1 MIVRTPDQK
10 PKTLEDLI
18 PPGLAATL
26 DRLDLVS
33 RKVFAGKLPGER
45 RSKRRG
51 RSVEFDDFRNYAP
64 GDDLRHIDWNVYARL
79 DRLFI
84 KLFREEE
91 DLALHVVVD
100 ASASMQAG
108 SGSGPGGAKVPSKLV
123 FAHQVAMALAYIGLV
138 NQNRVSASAFGQ
150 ASGRVSTLAP
160 VRGRGGVVRIANF
173 LLESLDASWNTP
185 GVGGQSGEGAGIN
198 LAERF
203 NDEVRSIASRRSGRG
218 VMVVLS
224 DFLVPGGPESLSPG
238 IGALGAAGSAA
249 FDTSLLQVLSP
260 GELDPAVEG
269 VGGVED
275 GGRLLGDL
283 RLTDAETGRGREVT
297 MSAALFAAYRR
308 RVNVYTTNLKA
319 LAASR
324 GLAAYLVPTTTP
336 VETLVLDSLRRGGML
351 R

>member
-79 DRLFI
+79 DRLFL

-100 ASASMQAG
+100 ASPSMQAG
-108 SGSGPGGAKVPSKLV
+108 AGTGEGGGGVKAPSKLV
-123 FAHQVAMALAYIGLV
+123 FAHRVAMALAYIGLV
-138 NQNRVSASAFGQ
+138 NQNRVSASTFGQ

-173 LLESLDASWNTP
+173 LLESLDAAWDTP
-185 GVGGQSGEGAGIN
+185 GVSSSEGAGLNI
-198 LAERF
+198 ADAF
-203 NDEVRSIASRRSGRG
+203 NDQVRAIASRRSGRG

-224 DFLVPGGPESLSPG
+224 DFLVPGGPDSLAPG
-238 IGALGAAGSAA
+238 IGALGVAGSAA

-269 VGGVED
+269 VGGAD
-275 GGRLLGDL
+275 GGRLVGDL

-297 MSAALFAAYRR
+297 MSAALFAAYRK
-308 RVNVYTTNLKA
+308 RVNAYAAGLKS

-324 GLAAYLVPTTTP
+324 GLAAYLVPSTTP
-336 VETLVLDSLRRGGML
+336 VDTLVLDSLRRGGML

>member
-100 ASASMQAG
+100 VSASMQAG
-108 SGSGPGGAKVPSKLV
+108 ATRGGGV
-123 FAHQVAMALAYIGLV
+123 G
-138 NQNRVSASAFGQ
+138 GGGTQ
-150 ASGRVSTLAP
+150 ASG
-160 VRGRGGVVRIANF
+160 
-173 LLESLDASWNTP
+173 
-185 GVGGQSGEGAGIN
+185 
-198 LAERF
+198 
-203 NDEVRSIASRRSGRG
+203 
-218 VMVVLS
+218 
-224 DFLVPGGPESLSPG
+224 
-238 IGALGAAGSAA
+238 
-249 FDTSLLQVLSP
+249 
-260 GELDPAVEG
+260 
-269 VGGVED
+269 
-275 GGRLLGDL
+275 
-283 RLTDAETGRGREVT
+283 
-297 MSAALFAAYRR
+297 
-308 RVNVYTTNLKA
+308 
-319 LAASR
+319 
-324 GLAAYLVPTTTP
+324 
-336 VETLVLDSLRRGGML
+336 
-351 R
+351 

>member
-1 MIVRTPDQK
+1 MIVQTPADK
-10 PKTLEDLI
+10 PRTLEDLI
-18 PPGLAATL
+18 PPGLAGTL

-33 RKVFAGKLPGER
+33 RKIFAGKLPGER

-51 RSVEFDDFRNYAP
+51 RSVEFDDFRNYTA

-79 DRLFI
+79 DKLFI

-100 ASASMQAG
+100 ASPSMQAG
-108 SGSGPGGAKVPSKLV
+108 GGSSPPGAGRVPSKLV
-123 FAHQVAMALAYIGLV
+123 FAHQVAMALSYIGLI
-138 NQNRVSASAFGQ
+138 NQNRVTASIFGRSSGTV
-150 ASGRVSTLAP
+150 ASLAP
-160 VRGRGGVVRIANF
+160 VRGRGGVVRVANF
-173 LLESLDASWNTP
+173 LLASLDDSWQTP
-185 GVGGQSGEGAGIN
+185 GASSDGAATSPVDRFT
-198 LAERF
+198 AEIK
-203 NDEVRSIASRRSGRG
+203 SIASRRSGRG

-224 DFLVPGGPESLSPG
+224 DFLIPGGPQSLAPSM
-238 IGALGAAGSAA
+238 GALAAAGSAA

-260 GELDPAVEG
+260 GELDPTAEG
-269 VGGVED
+269 TAGGE
-275 GGRLLGDL
+275 GGTLLGDL

-297 MSAALFAAYRR
+297 ISPALVAAYRR
-308 RVNVYTTNLKA
+308 RVQTYTADLKS

-324 GLAAYLVPTTTP
+324 GLAAYLVPTTTA